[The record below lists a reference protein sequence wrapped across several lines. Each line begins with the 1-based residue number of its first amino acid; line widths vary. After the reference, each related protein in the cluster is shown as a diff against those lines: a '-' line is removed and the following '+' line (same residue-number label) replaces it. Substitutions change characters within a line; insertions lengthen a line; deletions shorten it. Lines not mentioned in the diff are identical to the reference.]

1 VNVKDRSYKMHVP
14 FVDLK
19 AQYRSLKAE
28 IDAAIQSVID
38 KTAFVRGPHV
48 EEFERAFAEKCGTKH
63 CISCANGTDA
73 IYITLK
79 ALGIGP
85 GNEVIT
91 VANSWISTSE
101 TISQAWA
108 RPVFVDIDPDYY
120 HINPQ
125 KIEDKIS
132 AKTKAIIPVHLFG
145 QPASIEEIK
154 GICKRHELFLVEDCA
169 QAHFATYNGQKV
181 GTFGIAGT
189 FSFYPGK
196 NLGAYGDGGAI
207 ITNDDGLATRAKM
220 FANHGSLRKHHHE
233 MEGINSR
240 LDGIQAAILNVK
252 LKYIDGW
259 NRARYQ
265 NALKYNERLS
275 IIPQIQIPKIRPN
288 AFHIFHLYVV
298 RTKKRDDLA
307 NYLKSKQIETG
318 IHYPTALPFLQAYK
332 YLDHRPSD
340 FPVAYEYQGEIL
352 SLPMF
357 PELNENQIGYVANSI
372 IGFYK

>member
-1 VNVKDRSYKMHVP
+1 MNIL

-19 AQYRSLKAE
+19 AQYLSLKGE

-38 KTAFVRGPHV
+38 KTAFVGGSHV
-48 EEFERAFAEKCGTKH
+48 REFEIAFAEKCEVKH

-73 IYITLK
+73 IYIALK

-85 GNEVIT
+85 GDEVIT

-101 TISQAWA
+101 TITQAGA

-120 HINPQ
+120 HINPH
-125 KIEDKIS
+125 KIEEKIS
-132 AKTKAIIPVHLFG
+132 PKTKAVIPVHLFG

-154 GICKRHELFLVEDCA
+154 AICEKHNLLLIEDCA
-169 QAHFATYNGQKV
+169 QAHFAVYNGQKV

-196 NLGAYGDGGAI
+196 NLGAYGDAGAI
-207 ITNDDGLATRAKM
+207 ITNDDDLAKQARM
-220 FANHGSLRKHHHE
+220 FANHGSLRKHQHDI
-233 MEGINSR
+233 EGINSR

-252 LKYIDGW
+252 LKYVVGW
-259 NRARYQ
+259 NRARHK
-265 NALKYNERLS
+265 NALKYNELLS
-275 IIPQIQIPKIRPN
+275 TISQIKTPKIREN
-288 AFHIFHLYVV
+288 SFHIFHLYVI
-298 RTKKRDDLA
+298 RTQKRDELA

-318 IHYPTALPFLQAYK
+318 IHYPRALPFLQAYRHLGLK
-332 YLDHRPSD
+332 QSD
-340 FPVAYEYQGEIL
+340 FPVAYQYQEEIL

-357 PELNENQIGYVANSI
+357 PELDDAQIAYLVDAI
-372 IGFYK
+372 KGFYE

>member
-1 VNVKDRSYKMHVP
+1 MNVP

-19 AQYRSLKAE
+19 AQYRPLKVE

-38 KTAFVRGPHV
+38 KTAFVGGPHV
-48 EEFERAFAEKCGTKH
+48 EEFERIFAEKYGVKYCV
-63 CISCANGTDA
+63 SCANGTDA
-73 IYITLK
+73 IYIVLK
-79 ALGIGP
+79 SLGIGP
-85 GNEVIT
+85 NDEVIT

-101 TISQAWA
+101 TITQAGA
-108 RPVFVDIDPDYY
+108 KPVFVDIDPHYY
-120 HINPQ
+120 HIDPK

-154 GICKRHELFLVEDCA
+154 AICEKHRLFLIEDCA
-169 QAHFATYNGQKV
+169 QAHFANYNGQKV

-207 ITNDDGLATRAKM
+207 ITNDGGLATKAKM
-220 FANHGSLRKHHHE
+220 FANHGSLRKHQHE

-259 NRARYQ
+259 NRVRHQ

-275 IIPQIQIPKIRPN
+275 VIPRIQTPRIREN
-288 AFHIFHLYVV
+288 AFHIFHLYVI
-298 RTKKRDDLA
+298 RTEKRDELA
-307 NYLKSKQIETG
+307 IFLKSKQIETG

-332 YLDHRPSD
+332 YLNHEPSD
-340 FPVAYEYQGEIL
+340 FPVAYQYQGEIL

-357 PELNENQIGYVANSI
+357 PELNDVQIDYVVNSI
-372 IGFYK
+372 NEFFK